1 MGLFGD
7 GKVLTCKV
15 TECSYNDAEV
25 CRAKDIEVGSAHAQC
40 DTFTTGGAP
49 ERESDMAEVGRCDV
63 TVCSF
68 NKRNDCNAPGITVE
82 WHERHADCVTFRLG
96 GSQSM

>member
-1 MGLFGD
+1 
-7 GKVLTCKV
+7 
-15 TECSYNDAEV
+15 
-25 CRAKDIEVGSAHAQC
+25 
-40 DTFTTGGAP
+40 
-49 ERESDMAEVGRCDV
+49 MAEVGRCDV